1 MTDEPFGRQPEPV
14 LIIATGDL
22 RDVDYYLNRIKS
34 LIESNTYANVERMG
48 NQLKIYPA
56 AVND

>member
-1 MTDEPFGRQPEPV
+1 MTDEPFGRQPQPV
-14 LIIATGDL
+14 RIDAYGDL

-34 LIESNTYANVERMG
+34 IIENSSYDNVKRMG
-48 NQLKIYPA
+48 NQLIIYPR